1 MRYLVTIAAA
11 LAVLAPVAA
20 RAQADAPPPDA
31 MLRLGQLFVTPALEL
46 KELGIDSNVFNDASG
61 RRDFTVTLAPAVEV
75 VVPFARRARLTANGG
90 ADMVY
95 YQTYATERSIDP
107 GLTARGEVYLNRV
120 TLFAEPTYVR
130 TRQRLNFELDARAR
144 REERGLG
151 MGVAVHV
158 TRALTVEVSGREGR
172 VAFDAGEVFEGT
184 ELQETLNRGTLQV
197 AARARLELT
206 PLTSV
211 AIRADRSS
219 DRFEFSPGRDASSLR
234 ITPGVE
240 FRPGALISGSA
251 YVGVRRFTPASDR
264 LEGFHGLV
272 ADAAL
277 EYTWRDSTR
286 VSVNTN
292 RDVSYSYEPLQPY
305 YVTRGYGL
313 SVERKLVGPT
323 DVTLGLARHRH
334 AYREFESSLAPADA
348 RVDSVRTLSAS
359 FGYRFA
365 REARIGFGVLHRSR
379 QSNTSSRGYE
389 GTRAAFTANYGF

>member
-1 MRYLVTIAAA
+1 MRCLVTTAVALIA
-11 LAVLAPVAA
+11 LAPAVA
-20 RAQADAPPPDA
+20 RAQADDPRPDA
-31 MLRLGQLFVTPALEL
+31 MLRLGQLFVTPAFEL
-46 KELGIDSNVFNDASG
+46 KELGIDSNVFNDTSG
-61 RRDFTVTLAPAVEV
+61 RRDFTVTLAPSVDV
-75 VVPFARRARLTANGG
+75 VVPFARRARLTASGG
-90 ADMVY
+90 ADLVY
-95 YQTYATERSIDP
+95 YQTYATERSVDP
-107 GLTARGEVYLNRV
+107 GMTARGEVYLNRV
-120 TLFAEPTYVR
+120 TLFAEPSYVR

-144 REERGLG
+144 REERGLVAG
-151 MGVAVHV
+151 AGVNV
-158 TRALTVEVSGREGR
+158 TRTLTVEISGGEQR
-172 VAFDAGEVFEGT
+172 VAFDAGEVFDGT
-184 ELQETLNRGTLQV
+184 ELQETLNRRTRQV

-211 AIRADRSS
+211 AVRVDRSADRF
-219 DRFEFSPGRDASSLR
+219 DFSPGRDASSLR

-251 YVGVRRFTPASDR
+251 YVGVRRFTPSSDR

-277 EYTWRDSTR
+277 EYTWLDSTR
-286 VSVNTN
+286 VTVTAN
-292 RDVSYSYEPLQPY
+292 RDVSYSYEPQQPY
-305 YVTRGYGL
+305 YVTRGYGF

-323 DVTLGLARHRH
+323 DVTVGLARHQH
-334 AYREFESSLAPADA
+334 AYRDFAIGLEPLDA

-379 QSNTSSRGYE
+379 ESNTSSRSYA